1 MLNKNLDEWLYLT
14 GMENALD
21 ELEKAEKNHTL
32 VHLFQTA
39 TDKNKQRCWIV
50 FVQRKK
56 MMSG

>member
-21 ELEKAEKNHTL
+21 ELEKAEKNHTE
-32 VHLFQTA
+32 
-39 TDKNKQRCWIV
+39 KNKQRCWIV

>member
-21 ELEKAEKNHTL
+21 ELEKAEKNHTE
-32 VHLFQTA
+32 VHCFSDSS
-39 TDKNKQRCWIV
+39 DKNKQRCWIV

>member
-21 ELEKAEKNHTL
+21 ELEKAEKSHTE
-32 VHLFQTA
+32 VHRFSDNYRQ
-39 TDKNKQRCWIV
+39 KQQRCWIV

>member
-14 GMENALD
+14 GMGNALD
-21 ELEKAEKNHTL
+21 ELE
-32 VHLFQTA
+32 
-39 TDKNKQRCWIV
+39 KNKQRCWIV

>member
-21 ELEKAEKNHTL
+21 ELEKAEKNHI
-32 VHLFQTA
+32 VFQTA